1 MQSHNPSE
9 SIFIVEVV
17 SKGTTTEAI
26 SDVNGHTMVSNMLK
40 YVTCRKEMK
49 REILFDIS
57 NKSSKAFIF
66 KLLKY
71 LLQTLHWMQIV
82 HEYLWIPINT
92 RCSSLIDTIYY
103 SLFFHLNHSLPQ
115 VMYND
120 LLIDLN
126 WHDCNDK
133 WEKTNG
139 KVNIILS
146 IFSKCYIFCLFSETF
161 QIIANI
167 VLFLIFLSE
176 TLIEV
181 AGELYL
187 KAIHISSFPC

>member
-49 REILFDIS
+49 REILFDIN

-82 HEYLWIPINT
+82 HEYL
-92 RCSSLIDTIYY
+92 
-103 SLFFHLNHSLPQ
+103 
-115 VMYND
+115 
-120 LLIDLN
+120 
-126 WHDCNDK
+126 
-133 WEKTNG
+133 
-139 KVNIILS
+139 
-146 IFSKCYIFCLFSETF
+146 
-161 QIIANI
+161 
-167 VLFLIFLSE
+167 
-176 TLIEV
+176 
-181 AGELYL
+181 
-187 KAIHISSFPC
+187 